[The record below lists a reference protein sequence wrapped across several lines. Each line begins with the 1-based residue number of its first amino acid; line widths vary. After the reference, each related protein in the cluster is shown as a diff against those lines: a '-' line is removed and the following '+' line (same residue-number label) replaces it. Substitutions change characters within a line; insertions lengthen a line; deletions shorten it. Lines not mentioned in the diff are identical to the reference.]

1 MKLKNIAVVC
11 NITFNIDTE
20 RICEIEIDQKKFS
33 RSKEN
38 TKYWKIFYDEG
49 L

>member
-1 MKLKNIAVVC
+1 MKFKNIEQCVTLNLIQIQRGFVKWK
-11 NITFNIDTE
+11 
-20 RICEIEIDQKKFS
+20 IDQKKFS

-38 TKYWKIFYDEG
+38 TKYWKIFYDG

>member
-1 MKLKNIAVVC
+1 MQREFVKLK
-11 NITFNIDTE
+11 
-20 RICEIEIDQKKFS
+20 IDQKKFS